1 MNNTIRM
8 RFAKT
13 GRSRYISHLDLI
25 RCLQRAVCRAGLPA
39 AYSGGFHPHMQTSFA
54 ATLPLG
60 FTSTAEI
67 LELGLT
73 EDVPGSKVMERLNAV
88 LPEDIRILEA
98 GAPRFAFK
106 ELTHALYT
114 VELPCDDPAQI
125 RADLEQFLAQPEIL
139 VQKKTKKGMKE
150 IDLKPMTEVTDIR
163 EETGCLV
170 LELCLPAGS
179 AANLNPMLLLDA
191 WQNPTGNTVKSP
203 KICRTALL
211 TAERSK
217 FF

>member
-13 GRSRYISHLDLI
+13 GRAKYISHLDLI
-25 RCLQRAVCRAGLPA
+25 RCLHRAVCRAGLPA

-54 ATLPLG
+54 AILPLG
-60 FTSTAEI
+60 FTSTAEV
-67 LELGLT
+67 LELGVT
-73 EDVPGSKVMERLNAV
+73 EDVPGSEVMERLNAV

-106 ELTHALYT
+106 ELTHALYS
-114 VELPCDDPAQI
+114 VELPCNDPAQL
-125 RADLEQFLAQPEIL
+125 RADLEQFLARQEIL

-150 IDLKPMTEVTDIR
+150 IDLKPMTEVTNLR

-170 LELCLPAGS
+170 IELCLPAGS

-191 WQNPTGNTVKSP
+191 WQNSTENTVKSP

>member
-1 MNNTIRM
+1 
-8 RFAKT
+8 
-13 GRSRYISHLDLI
+13 
-25 RCLQRAVCRAGLPA
+25 
-39 AYSGGFHPHMQTSFA
+39 MQTSFA

-73 EDVPGSKVMERLNAV
+73 EDVPGSEVMERLNAV

-114 VELPCDDPAQI
+114 VELHCDDPAQI

-191 WQNPTGNTVKSP
+191 WQNPMGNRVKSP

>member
-13 GRSRYISHLDLI
+13 GRAKYISHLDLI
-25 RCLQRAVCRAGLPA
+25 RCLHRAVCRAGLPA

-54 ATLPLG
+54 AILPLG
-60 FTSTAEI
+60 FTSTAEV
-67 LELGLT
+67 LELGVT
-73 EDVPGSKVMERLNAV
+73 EDVPGSEVMERLNAV

-106 ELTHALYT
+106 ELTHALYS
-114 VELPCDDPAQI
+114 VELPCNDPAQL
-125 RADLEQFLAQPEIL
+125 RADLEQFLARQEIL

-150 IDLKPMTEVTDIR
+150 IDLKPMTEVTNLR

-170 LELCLPAGS
+170 IELCLPAGS

-191 WQNPTGNTVKSP
+191 WQNPMGNRVKSP

>member
-1 MNNTIRM
+1 MNNAIRM
-8 RFAKT
+8 RFSKT
-13 GRSRYISHLDLI
+13 GRAKYISHLDLI
-25 RCLQRAVCRAGLPA
+25 RCLQRAVCRAKLPA

-73 EDVPGSKVMERLNAV
+73 EKLPCSEVMERLNAV
-88 LPEDIRILEA
+88 LPEHICILEA

-114 VELPCDDPAQI
+114 VELLCEDSSQLRI
-125 RADLEQFLAQPEIL
+125 SFETFLAQPEIL
-139 VQKKTKKGMKE
+139 VEKKTKKGVKE
-150 IDLKPMTEVTDIR
+150 IDLKPMTEVIAIR
-163 EETGCLV
+163 EETGCLT

-179 AANLNPMLLLDA
+179 AVNMNPMLLLEA
-191 WQNPTGNTVKSP
+191 WRDFQENTVKSP
-203 KICRTALL
+203 RICRTALL
-211 TAERSK
+211 TAERTK